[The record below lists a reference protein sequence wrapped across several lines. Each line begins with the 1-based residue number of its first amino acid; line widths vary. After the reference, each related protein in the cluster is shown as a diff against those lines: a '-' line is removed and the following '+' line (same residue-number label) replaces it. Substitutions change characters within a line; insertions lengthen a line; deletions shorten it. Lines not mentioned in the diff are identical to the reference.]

1 MPFLKFVDVVFD
13 IHLQP
18 VWEDIINKPNDPS
31 HGNGVHVNPTGL
43 TEGGLSAYPAGLTA
57 SPRVGSGTPRLP
69 SVVIDIESPS
79 SKSRAASERAIT
91 TVREKI
97 VLPIISR

>member
-1 MPFLKFVDVVFD
+1 MFPFLRFVDMVFD

-18 VWEDIINKPNDPS
+18 VWEDIINKPNDDPS

-43 TEGGLSAYPAGLTA
+43 TDGGLSAYPAGLTA
-57 SPRVGSGTPRLP
+57 SPRVGHGTPL
-69 SVVIDIESPS
+69 VVIDIESPS

-97 VLPIISR
+97 VLPIIPH